1 MRGEPVVDKSSV
13 MLLLLKVV
21 ESSHYARSTGFI
33 QGLVAQ
39 LLEHLR
45 GVSGVLGLN
54 PALSCYFMSSVLVL
68 NLSYLRYT
76 SIRSLLC
83 SLNRS

>member
-1 MRGEPVVDKSSV
+1 VDKSSV

-33 QGLVAQ
+33 QGPVAQ
-39 LLEHLR
+39 LLEYLPR
-45 GVSGVLGLN
+45 VSSVLGSN

-68 NLSYLRYT
+68 NLSYLQYE
-76 SIRSLLC
+76 SPLQS
-83 SLNRS
+83 